1 MKTKLILFFLLVSN
15 LTFAQTK
22 YPIQTIFKG
31 DSVIILTKDQALEIN
46 KTIENKNLFI
56 SNYKKEVKCLKD
68 TIRDLKW
75 DLITTD
81 ASLQRKIEKFRD
93 SLDRSNNIIYISE
106 RQISYYKE
114 QMKRIEKLEYVEK
127 KVRRRVT
134 VGIGAAVVTWWT
146 IFLLSTLK

>member
-15 LTFAQTK
+15 LAFAQTK

>member
-1 MKTKLILFFLLVSN
+1 
-15 LTFAQTK
+15 LTQFAIAQNK